1 MATLTDLFQVPLVA
15 QQAGQN
21 ILAVIQGAATP
32 PGANPAKEPSPT
44 MKGILRNE
52 GYAPTADGLQQYIE
66 DQRSGGRQENPAWAT
81 NRVIR
86 AGKVSPYGEPMVY
99 LGGRERK
106 AKSATDQNAG
116 SPRRAD
122 ALGEDFGVY
131 EEPVE
136 ATLTHAMNRPYQWSE
151 EKILESMRRMRE
163 AGINV
168 TDFDTLTQV
177 WGGLVNRAAHI
188 YSLSGGT
195 KKVTPWDVL
204 DMHKSEAADAG
215 TLVDYESGTK
225 TTTQR
230 TVNEITEGQGW
241 QVMQQVLAQQLGR
254 DPSDDEV
261 RDFTFRMNQ
270 AAARNPSITE
280 TIQRYK
286 AGEIVEAD
294 STTTGGWTGADVARA
309 AEQEAQA
316 DPDWAEYQAST
327 TFYNAALGALGAIG
341 DV

>member
-1 MATLTDLFQVPLVA
+1 
-15 QQAGQN
+15 
-21 ILAVIQGAATP
+21 
-32 PGANPAKEPSPT
+32 
-44 MKGILRNE
+44 
-52 GYAPTADGLQQYIE
+52 
-66 DQRSGGRQENPAWAT
+66 
-81 NRVIR
+81 
-86 AGKVSPYGEPMVY
+86 MVY
-99 LGGRERK
+99 LGGRKRQ
-106 AKSATDQNAG
+106 AKSMYDPNAG

-136 ATLTHAMNRPYQWSE
+136 ATLTHAQNRPYMWDE
-151 EKILESMRRMRE
+151 KKILDAMKKMRE
-163 AGINV
+163 AGLNV
-168 TDFDTLTQV
+168 TDFDTMTQV

-204 DMHKSEAADAG
+204 DMHKSESAAAG
-215 TLVDYESGTK
+215 SLVDYESGSK

-230 TVNEITEGQGW
+230 TVSEITEGQGW

-270 AAARNPSITE
+270 SAARNPSITE
-280 TIQRYK
+280 TIQRYQ

-294 STTTGGWTGADVARA
+294 STTTGGWTGADVMRS

-316 DPDWAEYQAST
+316 DPDWAEYQSAT
-327 TFYNAALGALGAIG
+327 TFFNATLGALGAIG